1 MKKVI
6 TLMAAAALTLSV
18 SAQTVKE
25 SKSFDNFYIGI
36 NGGVATKTT
45 GHKWLSDLNGNAGL
59 RIGRYFTPVFG
70 LALESNAYFSNKPW
84 CSTGTTVR
92 FLNTSLLGTVNL
104 SNWFGGYPGEP
115 RCFEVS
121 GLFGMGWGHV
131 FTNKHDYYE
140 PANHVTSKAAID
152 FAFNFGSKKQWQF
165 YIEPSI
171 TWALNA
177 NTANAEAAFD
187 QSTYKARQNV
197 DQPAYNINNSMV
209 QLNAGIVYKFGN
221 SNGSHNFVI
230 CPGRDQAEIDALN
243 ATINDLRNALSAK
256 DAEYQRL
263 LAEKDRRIAEL
274 QKQLDDCLNRE
285 PVVIKN
291 ETATNLQPTVLFR
304 QGKSVIDPA
313 QYAPIELI
321 ASYMK
326 NHPEAQVE
334 IKGYASPEG
343 SAEINQR
350 LSNERAE
357 VVKKALVNKYKIA
370 ANRITTQGMGATD
383 KLFEQVEFNRVATFN
398 DNTKK

>member
-1 MKKVI
+1 MKKMI
-6 TLMAAAALTLSV
+6 TLMAAAVFALSA

-45 GHKWLSDLNGNAGL
+45 GHKWMTDLNGNAGL
-59 RIGRYFTPVFG
+59 RIGRFFTPVLG
-70 LALESNAYFSNKPW
+70 IAVESNAYFSNKPW
-84 CSTGTTVR
+84 CSTGTMVR
-92 FLNTSLLGTVNL
+92 YLNTSLIGTVNI

-121 GLFGMGWGHV
+121 GLFGFGWGHV

-140 PANHVTSKAAID
+140 PANHMTSKAGID
-152 FAFNFGSKKQWQF
+152 FAFNFGSAKQWQF

-171 TWALNA
+171 TWAFNA
-177 NTANAEAAFD
+177 RTVNAEAAYD
-187 QSTYKARQNV
+187 QGTFKAKENA

-209 QLNAGIVYKFGN
+209 QINAGIVYKFGN
-221 SNGSHNFVI
+221 SHGTHNFVI

-243 ATINDLRNALSAK
+243 ATINDLRNALAAK
-256 DAEYQRL
+256 DAEYQRM

-285 PVVIKN
+285 PVIIKN

-321 ASYMK
+321 AAYMK
-326 NHPEAQVE
+326 NHPEAQIE